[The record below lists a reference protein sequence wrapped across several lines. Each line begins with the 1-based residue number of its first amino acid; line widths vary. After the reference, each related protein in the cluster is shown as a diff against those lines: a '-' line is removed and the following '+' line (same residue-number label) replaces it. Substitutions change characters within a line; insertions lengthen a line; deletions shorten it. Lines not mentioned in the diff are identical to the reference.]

1 MGIVRGLLLRGSRSR
16 WLREHAPGF
25 WFVRRTATRFMPGE
39 TVDDALAAA
48 RQLQAHGIGTLLTY
62 LGENISE
69 AAEAERV
76 TEHYLSV
83 LDRIRD
89 SGLHAELSVKLT
101 QLGVDVSS
109 STCYANLT
117 RIIERAGK
125 ASIVWID
132 MESSRHTDI
141 TFELFRRLRR
151 FHSNV
156 AVCMQAYLHRTAQ
169 DIAALRPLEPSIR
182 LVKGA
187 YHEAPKVAF
196 QRKKD
201 IDENYVSLARTLLR
215 ESLRETGAR
224 IAIATHDPDLIRRLT
239 DLAATVGVKNGR
251 YEFQMLYGIQ
261 RPELVRLV
269 REGYQARVLIAY
281 GAQWFPWFMRRLAE
295 RPANAWLLLRNLI

>member
-1 MGIVRGLLLRGSRSR
+1 MGIVRGLLLRGSQSP

-39 TVDDALAAA
+39 TVDEALAAA

-76 TEHYLSV
+76 TEHYLTV
-83 LDRIRD
+83 LDRIRTG
-89 SGLHAELSVKLT
+89 GLHAELSVKLT

-125 ASIVWID
+125 ASVVWID

-141 TFELFRRLRR
+141 TLELYRRLRR
-151 FHSNV
+151 VYSNV
-156 AVCMQAYLHRTAQ
+156 AVCAQAYLFRTAQ
-169 DIAALRPLEPSIR
+169 DIAALRPYDPSIR

-187 YHEAPKVAF
+187 YKEAPKIALP
-196 QRKKD
+196 RKKD
-201 IDENYVSLARTLLR
+201 VDENYFSLARTLLR
-215 ESLRETGAR
+215 ESLRQTGAR
-224 IAIATHDPDLIRRLT
+224 VAIATHDPRLIRRVT
-239 DLAATVGVKNGR
+239 DLAAALGVKKDQ

-261 RPELVRLV
+261 RLELVRLV